1 MRLEEGKL
9 KAGMEFIKLAQK
21 YGAKL
26 IRSKKHN
33 VFRDAAG
40 HQITAPKTT
49 SDFRAIKNFEA
60 ELRGRGFVKQTTLPA
75 SAGTKPKPTVK
86 KPEPSLTPKQRYE
99 AGEKGLRTGNQTT
112 FKDFMQKVDN
122 AAKPPVQSTAQR
134 MAQGYDQNVAP
145 AVVKKGEQL
154 LRNIQRINRRG
165 RLIGEGVPT
174 REVVHTE
181 DNKHRDAKLL
191 GQYKQLQNPSKPEDP
206 LKAIRLKKV

>member
-9 KAGMEFIKLAQK
+9 KAAAAFIDLARK

-60 ELRGRGFVKQTTLPA
+60 ELRGRGFVKQTTLPKPV
-75 SAGTKPKPTVK
+75 KPKPTAP
-86 KPEPSLTPKQRYE
+86 KPEPTLTPKQRYE
-99 AGEKGLRTGNQTT
+99 AGETGLRTGDQTT

-165 RLIGEGVPT
+165 RLIGE
-174 REVVHTE
+174 
-181 DNKHRDAKLL
+181 DNKHRDDKLNY
-191 GQYKQLQNPSKPEDP
+191 QYKQLQNPQKPEDP
-206 LKAIRLKKV
+206 VKAIRLKKA

>member
-9 KAGMEFIKLAQK
+9 KAGMEFIKLARQ

-60 ELRGRGFVKQTTLPA
+60 ELRGRGFVKQTTLP
-75 SAGTKPKPTVK
+75 KPKPTVQ
-86 KPEPSLTPKQRYE
+86 KPEPTLTPKQRYE
-99 AGEKGLRTGNQTT
+99 AGETGLRTGNQTT
-112 FKDFMQKVDN
+112 FKDFMQKVDA
-122 AAKPPVQSTAQR
+122 AAKPPVQTTAQR

-145 AVVKKGEQL
+145 AVVKRGEQL

-165 RLIGEGVPT
+165 RLIGE
-174 REVVHTE
+174 
-181 DNKHRDAKLL
+181 DNKHRDAKLNY
-191 GQYKQLQNPSKPEDP
+191 QYKQLQNPPKPVDP
-206 LKAIRLKKV
+206 LKAIRLKKA

>member
-21 YGAKL
+21 YGARL

-75 SAGTKPKPTVK
+75 TKPKPTVK
-86 KPEPSLTPKQRYE
+86 KPEPTLTPKQRYE

-112 FKDFMQKVDN
+112 FKDFMQKVDA

-165 RLIGEGVPT
+165 RLIGE
-174 REVVHTE
+174 
-181 DNKHRDAKLL
+181 DNRHRDAKLL
-191 GQYKQLQNPSKPEDP
+191 GQYKQLQNPQKPEDP
-206 LKAIRLKKV
+206 LKAIRLKKA

>member
-9 KAGMEFIKLAQK
+9 KAGMAFIKLAQK

-49 SDFRAIKNFEA
+49 SDFRAIKNFES
-60 ELRGRGFVKQTTLPA
+60 ELRGRGFVKQTTLP
-75 SAGTKPKPTVK
+75 KPKPTVQ
-86 KPEPSLTPKQRYE
+86 KPEPTLTPKQRYE
-99 AGEKGLRTGNQTT
+99 AGEKLRTGNQTT

-165 RLIGEGVPT
+165 RLIGE
-174 REVVHTE
+174 

-191 GQYKQLQNPSKPEDP
+191 GQYKQLQNPQKPEDP
-206 LKAIRLKKV
+206 LKAIKLKKV

>member
-21 YGAKL
+21 YGARL
-26 IRSKKHN
+26 VRSKKHN

-60 ELRGRGFVKQTTLPA
+60 ELKGRGFVKQTTLPKP
-75 SAGTKPKPTVK
+75 KPKPTVQ
-86 KPEPSLTPKQRYE
+86 KPEPTLTPKQRYE

-112 FKDFMQKVDN
+112 FKDFMQKVDA

-165 RLIGEGVPT
+165 RLIGE
-174 REVVHTE
+174 

-191 GQYKQLQNPSKPEDP
+191 GQYKQLQNPPKPVDP
-206 LKAIRLKKV
+206 LKAIKLKKA

>member
-26 IRSKKHN
+26 VRSKKHN

-60 ELRGRGFVKQTTLPA
+60 ELRGRGFVKQTTLP
-75 SAGTKPKPTVK
+75 KPKPTVK
-86 KPEPSLTPKQRYE
+86 KPEPTLTPKQRYE

-165 RLIGEGVPT
+165 RLIGE
-174 REVVHTE
+174 
-181 DNKHRDAKLL
+181 DNRHRDAKLL
-191 GQYKQLQNPSKPEDP
+191 GQYKQLQNPQKPEDP
-206 LKAIRLKKV
+206 LKAIRLKKA

>member
-9 KAGMEFIKLAQK
+9 KAGMEFIKLARQ
-21 YGAKL
+21 YGARL

-60 ELRGRGFVKQTTLPA
+60 ELRGRGFVKQTTLP
-75 SAGTKPKPTVK
+75 KPKPKSTAQ
-86 KPEPSLTPKQRYE
+86 KPEPTLTPKQRFE
-99 AGEKGLRTGNQTT
+99 AGEKGLTTGNQTT
-112 FKDFMQKVDN
+112 FKDFMQKVDA

-134 MAQGYDQNVAP
+134 MAQGYDQNIAP

-165 RLIGEGVPT
+165 RLIGE
-174 REVVHTE
+174 

-191 GQYKQLQNPSKPEDP
+191 GQYKQLQNPQKPEDP
-206 LKAIRLKKV
+206 LKAIKLKKA

>member
-1 MRLEEGKL
+1 MNIITEGKL
-9 KAGMEFIKLAQK
+9 KAGAAFIKLAAK

-26 IRSKKHN
+26 VRSKKHN

-60 ELRGRGFVKQTTLPA
+60 ELRGRGFVKQTTLP
-75 SAGTKPKPTVK
+75 KPKPTVQ
-86 KPEPSLTPKQRYE
+86 KPEPTLTPKQRYE
-99 AGEKGLRTGNQTT
+99 AGEKLRTGNQTT

-165 RLIGEGVPT
+165 RLIGE
-174 REVVHTE
+174 

-191 GQYKQLQNPSKPEDP
+191 GQYKQLQNPQKPEDP
-206 LKAIRLKKV
+206 LKAIKLKKV

>member
-49 SDFRAIKNFEA
+49 SDFRAIKNFES
-60 ELRGRGFVKQTTLPA
+60 ELRGRGFVKQTTLP
-75 SAGTKPKPTVK
+75 KPKPTVQ
-86 KPEPSLTPKQRYE
+86 KPEPTLTPKQRYE
-99 AGEKGLRTGNQTT
+99 AGEKLRTGNQTT

-165 RLIGEGVPT
+165 RLIGE
-174 REVVHTE
+174 

-191 GQYKQLQNPSKPEDP
+191 GQYKQLQNPQKPEDP
-206 LKAIRLKKV
+206 LKAIKLKKV

>member
-9 KAGMEFIKLAQK
+9 KAGMEFIKLAKK

-60 ELRGRGFVKQTTLPA
+60 ELRGRGFVKQTTLP
-75 SAGTKPKPTVK
+75 KPKPTVQ
-86 KPEPSLTPKQRYE
+86 KPEPTLTPKQRYE

-122 AAKPPVQSTAQR
+122 AAKPPVQSTAQK
-134 MAQGYDQNVAP
+134 MAQGYDQNIAP

-165 RLIGEGVPT
+165 RLIGE
-174 REVVHTE
+174 

-191 GQYKQLQNPSKPEDP
+191 GQYKQLQNPQKPEDP
-206 LKAIRLKKV
+206 LKAIKLKKV

>member
-9 KAGMEFIKLAQK
+9 KAGMEFIKLAAK

-26 IRSKKHN
+26 VRSKKHN

-60 ELRGRGFVKQTTLPA
+60 ELRGRGFVKQTTLP
-75 SAGTKPKPTVK
+75 KPAKPTAP
-86 KPEPSLTPKQRYE
+86 KPEPTLTPKQRYE

-112 FKDFMQKVDN
+112 FKDFMQKVDA

-134 MAQGYDQNVAP
+134 MAQGYDQNIAP

-165 RLIGEGVPT
+165 RLIGE
-174 REVVHTE
+174 

-191 GQYKQLQNPSKPEDP
+191 GQYKQLQNPQKPEDP
-206 LKAIRLKKV
+206 LKAIKLKKV

>member
-9 KAGMEFIKLAQK
+9 KAGMEFIKLARQ
-21 YGAKL
+21 YGARL

-60 ELRGRGFVKQTTLPA
+60 ELRGRGFVKQTTLPKP
-75 SAGTKPKPTVK
+75 KPKPTAQ
-86 KPEPSLTPKQRYE
+86 KPEPTLTPKQRFK
-99 AGEKGLRTGNQTT
+99 AGEKGLTTGNQTT
-112 FKDFMQKVDN
+112 FKDFMQKVDA
-122 AAKPPVQSTAQR
+122 AAKPPVQTTAQR
-134 MAQGYDQNVAP
+134 MAQGYDQNIAP

-165 RLIGEGVPT
+165 RLIGE
-174 REVVHTE
+174 
-181 DNKHRDAKLL
+181 DNKHRDAKLNY
-191 GQYKQLQNPSKPEDP
+191 QYKQLQDPPKPKDP
-206 LKAIRLKKV
+206 LKAIKLKKA

>member
-1 MRLEEGKL
+1 
-9 KAGMEFIKLAQK
+9 MEFIKLARQ
-21 YGAKL
+21 YGARL

-60 ELRGRGFVKQTTLPA
+60 ELRGRGFVKQTTLP
-75 SAGTKPKPTVK
+75 KPKPKSTVQ
-86 KPEPSLTPKQRYE
+86 KPEPTLTPKQRFE
-99 AGEKGLRTGNQTT
+99 AGEKGLTTGNQTT
-112 FKDFMQKVDN
+112 FKAFMQKVDA

-134 MAQGYDQNVAP
+134 MAQGYDQNIAP

-165 RLIGEGVPT
+165 RLIGE
-174 REVVHTE
+174 
-181 DNKHRDAKLL
+181 DNKHRDAKLNY
-191 GQYKQLQNPSKPEDP
+191 QYKQLQDPPKPKDP
-206 LKAIRLKKV
+206 LKAIKLKKA

>member
-9 KAGMEFIKLAQK
+9 KAGMEFIKLARQ
-21 YGAKL
+21 YGARL

-60 ELRGRGFVKQTTLPA
+60 ELRGRGFVRQTTLPKP
-75 SAGTKPKPTVK
+75 KPKPTVQ
-86 KPEPSLTPKQRYE
+86 KPEPTLTPKQRYE

-112 FKDFMQKVDN
+112 FKDFMQKVDA

-134 MAQGYDQNVAP
+134 MAQGYDQNIAP

-165 RLIGEGVPT
+165 RLIGE
-174 REVVHTE
+174 
-181 DNKHRDAKLL
+181 DNKHRDAKLF
-191 GQYKQLQNPSKPEDP
+191 GQYKMLQNPQKPEDP
-206 LKAIRLKKV
+206 LKAIKLKKV

>member
-9 KAGMEFIKLAQK
+9 KAGMEFIKLARQ
-21 YGAKL
+21 YGARL

-60 ELRGRGFVKQTTLPA
+60 ELRGRGFVRQTTLPKPKPA
-75 SAGTKPKPTVK
+75 SAGTKPTVQ
-86 KPEPSLTPKQRYE
+86 KPEPTLTPKQRYE

-112 FKDFMQKVDN
+112 FKDFMQKVDA

-134 MAQGYDQNVAP
+134 MAQGYDQNIAP

-165 RLIGEGVPT
+165 RLIGE
-174 REVVHTE
+174 
-181 DNKHRDAKLL
+181 DNKHRDAKLNY
-191 GQYKQLQNPSKPEDP
+191 QYKQLQDPPKPKDP
-206 LKAIRLKKV
+206 LKAIKLKKA

>member
-9 KAGMEFIKLAQK
+9 KAGAAFIKLARQ

-60 ELRGRGFVKQTTLPA
+60 ELRGRGFVRQTTLP
-75 SAGTKPKPTVK
+75 KPAKPVVK
-86 KPEPSLTPKQRYE
+86 KPEPTLTPKQRYE
-99 AGEKGLRTGNQTT
+99 AGETLRTGNQTT
-112 FKDFMQKVDN
+112 FRDFMQKVDD

-165 RLIGEGVPT
+165 RLIGE
-174 REVVHTE
+174 
-181 DNKHRDAKLL
+181 DNRHRDAKLL
-191 GQYKQLQNPSKPEDP
+191 GQYKQLQNPPKPPDP
-206 LKAIRLKKV
+206 LKPIRLNKA

>member
-1 MRLEEGKL
+1 MRLEEGKN
-9 KAGMEFIKLAQK
+9 KAASAFINLARQ
-21 YGAKL
+21 YGARL

-60 ELRGRGFVKQTTLPA
+60 ELRGRGFVRQTTLP
-75 SAGTKPKPTVK
+75 KPVKPTAP
-86 KPEPSLTPKQRYE
+86 KPEPTLTPKQRYE

-112 FKDFMQKVDN
+112 FKDFMQKVND

-134 MAQGYDQNVAP
+134 MAQGYDQNIAP
-145 AVVKKGEQL
+145 AIVNKGEQL
-154 LRNIQRINRRG
+154 LRNIRRINRRG
-165 RLIGEGVPT
+165 RLIG
-174 REVVHTE
+174 E

-191 GQYKQLQNPSKPEDP
+191 GQYKMLQNPQRPEDP
-206 LKAIRLKKV
+206 LKAIKLKKA

>member
-9 KAGMEFIKLAQK
+9 KAGAAFIDLARR
-21 YGAKL
+21 YGARL

-40 HQITAPKTT
+40 HQITAPRTT

-60 ELRGRGFVKQTTLPA
+60 ELRGRGFVKQTTLPKPV
-75 SAGTKPKPTVK
+75 KPKPTAP
-86 KPEPSLTPKQRYE
+86 KPEPTLTPKQRYE
-99 AGEKGLRTGNQTT
+99 AGETGLRTGNQTT

-145 AVVKKGEQL
+145 AVVKRGEQL

-165 RLIGEGVPT
+165 RLIGE
-174 REVVHTE
+174 
-181 DNKHRDAKLL
+181 DNRHRDAKLL
-191 GQYKQLQNPSKPEDP
+191 GQYKQLQNPQRPEDP
-206 LKAIRLKKV
+206 LKAIKLKKA

>member
-60 ELRGRGFVKQTTLPA
+60 ELRGRGFVKQTTLP
-75 SAGTKPKPTVK
+75 KPAKPTVK

-112 FKDFMQKVDN
+112 FKDFMQKVDA
-122 AAKPPVQSTAQR
+122 AAKPPVQSTAQK

-165 RLIGEGVPT
+165 RLIGE
-174 REVVHTE
+174 

-191 GQYKQLQNPSKPEDP
+191 GQYKQLQNPPKPEDP
-206 LKAIRLKKV
+206 LKAIKLKKA

>member
-9 KAGMEFIKLAQK
+9 KAGMEFIKLARQ
-21 YGAKL
+21 YGARL

-60 ELRGRGFVKQTTLPA
+60 ELRGRGFVRQTTLPKPKPA
-75 SAGTKPKPTVK
+75 SAGTKPTVQ
-86 KPEPSLTPKQRYE
+86 KPEPTLTPKQRYE

-112 FKDFMQKVDN
+112 FKDFMQKVDA

-134 MAQGYDQNVAP
+134 MAQGYDQNIAP

-165 RLIGEGVPT
+165 RLIGE
-174 REVVHTE
+174 

-191 GQYKQLQNPSKPEDP
+191 GQYKQLQNPQKPEDP
-206 LKAIRLKKV
+206 LKAIKLKKV

>member
-21 YGAKL
+21 YGARL

-60 ELRGRGFVKQTTLPA
+60 ELRGRGFVKQTTLP
-75 SAGTKPKPTVK
+75 KPAKPTVK
-86 KPEPSLTPKQRYE
+86 KPEPTLTPKQRYE

-112 FKDFMQKVDN
+112 FKDFMQKVDA

-165 RLIGEGVPT
+165 RLIGE
-174 REVVHTE
+174 

-191 GQYKQLQNPSKPEDP
+191 GQYKMLQNPQRPEDP
-206 LKAIRLKKV
+206 LKAIKLKKA

>member
-9 KAGMEFIKLAQK
+9 KAGMEFIKLARQ
-21 YGAKL
+21 YGARL

-60 ELRGRGFVKQTTLPA
+60 ELRGRGFVRQTTLPKP
-75 SAGTKPKPTVK
+75 KPKPTVQ
-86 KPEPSLTPKQRYE
+86 KPEPTLTPKQRFE
-99 AGEKGLRTGNQTT
+99 AGETGLRTGNQTT
-112 FKDFMQKVDN
+112 FKDFMQKVDA
-122 AAKPPVQSTAQR
+122 AAKPPVQTTAQR

-145 AVVKKGEQL
+145 AVVKRGEQL

-165 RLIGEGVPT
+165 RLVGEGYKGQ
-174 REVVHTE
+174 RK
-181 DNKHRDAKLL
+181 DDALYAR
-191 GQYKQLQNPSKPEDP
+191 YKELQNPPKPVDP
-206 LKAIRLKKV
+206 LKPIRLNKA

>member
-9 KAGMEFIKLAQK
+9 KAGMEFIKLARQ
-21 YGAKL
+21 YGARL

-60 ELRGRGFVKQTTLPA
+60 ELRGRGFVKQTTLPKP
-75 SAGTKPKPTVK
+75 KPKPTAQ
-86 KPEPSLTPKQRYE
+86 KPEPTLTPKQRFE
-99 AGEKGLRTGNQTT
+99 AGEKGLTTGNQTT
-112 FKDFMQKVDN
+112 FKDFMQKVDA

-134 MAQGYDQNVAP
+134 MAQGYDQNIAP

-165 RLIGEGVPT
+165 RLIGE
-174 REVVHTE
+174 
-181 DNKHRDAKLL
+181 DNKHRDAKLNY
-191 GQYKQLQNPSKPEDP
+191 QYKQLQDPPKPVDP
-206 LKAIRLKKV
+206 LKAIKLKKA

>member
-9 KAGMEFIKLAQK
+9 KAAAAFIDLARK

-40 HQITAPKTT
+40 HQITAPRTT

-60 ELRGRGFVKQTTLPA
+60 ELRGRGFVKQTTLP
-75 SAGTKPKPTVK
+75 KPKPAKPTVQ
-86 KPEPSLTPKQRYE
+86 KPEPTLTPKQRYE

-112 FKDFMQKVDN
+112 FKDFMQKVDA

-165 RLIGEGVPT
+165 RLIGE
-174 REVVHTE
+174 

-191 GQYKQLQNPSKPEDP
+191 GQYKQLQNPQKPEDP
-206 LKAIRLKKV
+206 LKAIRLKKA

>member
-9 KAGMEFIKLAQK
+9 KAGAAFIDLARR
-21 YGAKL
+21 YGARL

-40 HQITAPKTT
+40 HQITAPRTT

-60 ELRGRGFVKQTTLPA
+60 ELRGRGFVRQTTLPKPA
-75 SAGTKPKPTVK
+75 KPKPTAP
-86 KPEPSLTPKQRYE
+86 KPEPTLTPKQRYE
-99 AGEKGLRTGNQTT
+99 AGETGLRTGNQTT
-112 FKDFMQKVDN
+112 FKDFMQKVDA

-165 RLIGEGVPT
+165 RLVGEGYKDPRKKELKLKGQEIIRNQEMYDKITTPVPV
-174 REVVHTE
+174 R
-181 DNKHRDAKLL
+181 
-191 GQYKQLQNPSKPEDP
+191 
-206 LKAIRLKKV
+206 KA

>member
-9 KAGMEFIKLAQK
+9 KAAAAFIDLARK

-75 SAGTKPKPTVK
+75 SASTKPKPKPTVQ
-86 KPEPSLTPKQRYE
+86 KPEPTLTPKQRYE

-112 FKDFMQKVDN
+112 FKDFMQKVDA

-134 MAQGYDQNVAP
+134 MAQGYDRNVAP

-165 RLIGEGVPT
+165 RLIGE
-174 REVVHTE
+174 

-191 GQYKQLQNPSKPEDP
+191 GQYRQLQDPPKPPDP
-206 LKAIRLKKV
+206 LKPIRLKKV

>member
-9 KAGMEFIKLAQK
+9 KAGMAFIKLAQK

-49 SDFRAIKNFEA
+49 SDFRAIKNFES
-60 ELRGRGFVKQTTLPA
+60 ELRGRGFVKQTTLP
-75 SAGTKPKPTVK
+75 KPKPTVQ

-165 RLIGEGVPT
+165 RLIGE
-174 REVVHTE
+174 

-191 GQYKQLQNPSKPEDP
+191 GQYKQLQNPQKPEDP
-206 LKAIRLKKV
+206 LKAIKLKKV